1 MERAHAFEAISPWV
15 RAPEDLQAPLTDD
28 LRADVVIV
36 GGGYT
41 GLSTALSLRAQGADV
56 VVIEKEFAG
65 SGASGRNA
73 GHLTPTI
80 GKDIPTLL
88 RLFGRE
94 RAAKL
99 VRFADAAVDTT
110 EEVIRK
116 YGIDCQYDP
125 SGNILAGVHAK
136 HEARL
141 RRAAE
146 AAYTLGAAVR
156 FLSGGE
162 MRERGLPPA
171 FGCGVLEERGGTLDP
186 GRFAMGLRGAAIAAG
201 VRLFEMSPLV
211 ELRDA
216 PRASARTQ
224 RGSVTADFAVLAT
237 NAYTPATGW
246 KRRLVVPIRVSLFE
260 TRRLNEDQLAALG
273 WQGREGIYTSH
284 ESLESYRLTDRGTIV
299 GGAKVVRYAWGS
311 KLPAGYDPAAFC
323 AIEEAFRDR
332 FPVLGDAKVAH
343 FWGGWIALTLDFLPV
358 LGVTGAQR
366 NVLYGLGYAG
376 HGVAQATQMG
386 AMIAD
391 RIQGREHD
399 GEAALRRRVL
409 SWPPEP
415 LRWLGGNLLNG
426 VLSAID
432 RRTDRQIRAA
442 SEDRGAHAPDA

>member
-1 MERAHAFEAISPWV
+1 
-15 RAPEDLQAPLTDD
+15 
-28 LRADVVIV
+28 
-36 GGGYT
+36 
-41 GLSTALSLRAQGADV
+41 
-56 VVIEKEFAG
+56 
-65 SGASGRNA
+65 
-73 GHLTPTI
+73 
-80 GKDIPTLL
+80 
-88 RLFGRE
+88 
-94 RAAKL
+94 
-99 VRFADAAVDTT
+99 
-110 EEVIRK
+110 
-116 YGIDCQYDP
+116 
-125 SGNILAGVHAK
+125 
-136 HEARL
+136 L

-146 AAYTLGAAVR
+146 AAHTLGAGVR